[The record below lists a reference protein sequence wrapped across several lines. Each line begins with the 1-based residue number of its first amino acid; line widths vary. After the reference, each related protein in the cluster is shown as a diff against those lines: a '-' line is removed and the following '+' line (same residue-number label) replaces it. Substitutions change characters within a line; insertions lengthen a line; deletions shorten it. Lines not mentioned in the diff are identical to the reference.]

1 MSPLYLIG
9 YGMAT
14 KDAFLVALLTVYI
27 FGFIFIEVS
36 ILLYNKGK
44 DLWSLRSDYMVNI
57 K

>member
-27 FGFIFIEVS
+27 FGFIFM
-36 ILLYNKGK
+36 LYNKGK